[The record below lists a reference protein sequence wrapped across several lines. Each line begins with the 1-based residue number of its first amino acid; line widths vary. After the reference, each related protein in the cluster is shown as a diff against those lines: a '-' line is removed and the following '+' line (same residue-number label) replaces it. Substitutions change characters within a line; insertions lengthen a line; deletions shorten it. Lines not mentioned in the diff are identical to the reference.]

1 MPKIELFERY
11 PDRYDRW
18 FERNRL
24 AYLSELEGL
33 KSLLP
38 GGRGF
43 EIGVGTG
50 RFAKPLGINIGIDPS
65 LSMARK
71 AKKRGI
77 TVFGGVAENLPI
89 ASHTFD
95 FVLLTTTICFVDDI
109 ELTFRE
115 SWRIL
120 KDRGVIILGF
130 IDRESSLGRF
140 YLNKKD
146 ESPFYQ
152 RAHFYSTSEVLEKLK
167 ENGFLRPEVKQTLF
181 NKPSELKKIDGIRDG
196 YGEGAFVMIKMRKEE
211 NE

>member
-1 MPKIELFERY
+1 MSKIEPFERY

-38 GGRGF
+38 RGKGV

-50 RFAKPLGINIGIDPS
+50 RFAKPLGINIGVDPS
-65 LSMARK
+65 LSMARR

-77 TVFGGVAENLPI
+77 TVFRGTAENLPI
-89 ASHTFD
+89 ASSMVD
-95 FVLLTTTICFVDDI
+95 FVLLTTTVCFVDDI

-115 SWRIL
+115 LWRVL
-120 KDRGVIILGF
+120 KNGGIIILGF
-130 IDRESSLGRF
+130 IDRESFLGRF
-140 YLNKKD
+140 YLDKKD

-152 RAHFYSTSEVLEKLK
+152 RAHFYSASEVLEKLK
-167 ENGFLRPEVKQTLF
+167 KNGFQRPEVKQTLF
-181 NKPSELKKIDGIRDG
+181 NKPSELKKVDEIRDG
-196 YGEGAFVMIKMRKEE
+196 YGKGAFVMIKMRKEE
-211 NE
+211 